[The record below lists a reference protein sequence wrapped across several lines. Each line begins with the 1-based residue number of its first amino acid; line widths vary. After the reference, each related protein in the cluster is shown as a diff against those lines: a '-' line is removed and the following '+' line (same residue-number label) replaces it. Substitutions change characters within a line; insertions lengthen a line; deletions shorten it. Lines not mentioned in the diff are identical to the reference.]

1 MKNILLIM
9 TGGTIGSTLKK
20 NTVDTSDAATYSL
33 LQRFNADYPSAD
45 QIHFK
50 TRQLTSILSENIQPE
65 FWQILIQAIE
75 SETIENYD
83 GIIITHGT
91 DTLAFTA
98 AALGLYFNAINIPL
112 LLVSSHLPL
121 QHPDANGF
129 HNFMCAV
136 DYIVQN
142 QPAGVFVPYQNP
154 GHDMTVHRGIH
165 LLSSLPLSSDFISAR
180 FSSDMRYEAG
190 QFIHVN
196 TIPYEQQPVRLKPIF
211 SARILLIRPYP
222 GLDYRNLKLTGI
234 DCVLHDLYHSGTA
247 CALDENNPQSA
258 LYVLNQCQK
267 QGLTVYFAPIEKRAA
282 VYSTT
287 RQLLENGAE
296 FIWDMTLE
304 AAYAKLLL
312 AFGNFDSDP
321 TRRQFLDTNIAGEKI
336 IS

>member
-9 TGGTIGSTLKK
+9 TGGTIGSSIKK

-33 LQRFNADYPSAD
+33 LQRFNTDYSKAD

-50 TRQLTSILSENIQPE
+50 TVQLTSLLSENIQPE
-65 FWQILIQAIE
+65 FWQSLIQYIE

-91 DTLAFTA
+91 DTLAYTA
-98 AALGLYFNAINIPL
+98 AALGLYFNALSIPL

-129 HNFMCAV
+129 YNFVCAV

-142 QPAGVFVPYQNP
+142 HSAGVFVPYQNP
-154 GHDMTVHRGIH
+154 NQCMTLHRGVH

-180 FSSDMRYEAG
+180 FASYMRYEAG
-190 QFIHVN
+190 QFIRVN
-196 TIPYEQQPVRLKPIF
+196 TMPYQQQALHLKPIF
-211 SARILLIRPYP
+211 SPRILLIRPYP
-222 GLDYRNLKLTGI
+222 GLDYRQLKLTGI
-234 DCVLHDLYHSGTA
+234 DCILHDLYHSGTA
-247 CALDENNPQSA
+247 CALDEKNPQSA
-258 LYVLNQCQK
+258 LYLLNQCQK
-267 QGLTVYFAPIEKRAA
+267 HRLAVYFAPIEKRAS
-282 VYSTT
+282 VYMTT
-287 RQLLENGAE
+287 RKLLENGAE

-312 AFGNFDSDP
+312 AFGNFDSDKA
-321 TRRQFLDTNIAGEKI
+321 RRQFLDSNIAGEKI